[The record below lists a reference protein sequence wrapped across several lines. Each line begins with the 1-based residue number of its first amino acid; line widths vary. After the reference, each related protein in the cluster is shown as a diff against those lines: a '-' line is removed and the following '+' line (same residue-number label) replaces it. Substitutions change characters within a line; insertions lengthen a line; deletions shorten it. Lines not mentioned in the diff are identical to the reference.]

1 MRAGN
6 IYQFKNMSK
15 FQSVVEFNQHKDIF
29 LQLHPDLFTRSEYL
43 AFEVL
48 SQYSVVVPGVANAKI
63 ATLVAACSKK
73 QGGISRATFMRMLRK
88 AKSTGFLKVHNTY
101 RTSGGLAHNIFVFH
115 PIDAPAETRLI
126 HRDTQETPSQSKD
139 RSTKKIP
146 ESINLLSNLENKDQN
161 ICQEKNV
168 NINTPST
175 SIKPQLQDLDH
186 TFVPSNVPTDF
197 IQSVKPYYDRADE
210 IYTFWHKAII
220 AYKKF
225 KFRTPIEQLTSTII
239 EAFKTTVFLYKK
251 RMIKTSFIQYF
262 YGTLS
267 GMFSAEKRREHAV
280 YNPRPHYDWLHYE

>member
-6 IYQFKNMSK
+6 IYQFKSMSK
-15 FQSVVEFNQHKDIF
+15 FQSVGEFNQHKDLF
-29 LQLHPDLFTRSEYL
+29 LQQNPELFTKSEYI

-73 QGGISRATFMRMLRK
+73 QGGISRATFTRMLRK
-88 AKSTGFLKVHNTY
+88 ARSTGFLKVHNTY

-115 PIDAPAETRLI
+115 PIDAPTETKLI
-126 HRDTQETPSQSKD
+126 HRDTSQNRSQRKVET
-139 RSTKKIP
+139 TKTKP
-146 ESINLLSNLENKDQN
+146 ESINLLPNLKNKDQN
-161 ICQEKNV
+161 IRQENNV
-168 NINTPST
+168 TITTPPPSN
-175 SIKPQLQDLDH
+175 KPQLQDLDH
-186 TFVPSNVPTDF
+186 TFVPSNVPLDF
-197 IQSVKPYYDRADE
+197 IQSVKPYYDRANE

-225 KFRTPIEQLTSTII
+225 NFRTPIEQLISIII

-251 RMIKTSFIQYF
+251 RKIKTSFTQYF

-267 GMFSAEKRREHAV
+267 GMFSAEKRREHAA
-280 YNPRPHYDWLHYE
+280 YNPRPHYNWLNQG

>member
-15 FQSVVEFNQHKDIF
+15 FQSVAEFNQHKDMF
-29 LQLHPDLFTRSEYL
+29 LQLHPDLFTRSEYI

-115 PIDAPAETRLI
+115 PIDVPSETLMI
-126 HRDTQETPSQSKD
+126 HRDTQEIPSQSKVQ
-139 RSTKKIP
+139 STKTMP
-146 ESINLLSNLENKDQN
+146 ESMNLLTNLENKDQN
-161 ICQEKNV
+161 IRQEKNV
-168 NINTPST
+168 SITTPPISN
-175 SIKPQLQDLDH
+175 KPQLQDLDH

-225 KFRTPIEQLTSTII
+225 NFRTPIEQLTSTII
-239 EAFKTTVFLYKK
+239 EAFKTTVYLYKK
-251 RMIKTSFIQYF
+251 RKIKTSFTQYF

-267 GMFSAEKRREHAV
+267 GMFSAEKRREHAA
-280 YNPRPHYDWLHYE
+280 YNPRPHYNWLNHE

>member
-15 FQSVVEFNQHKDIF
+15 FQTVAEFNQHKDMF
-29 LQLHPDLFTRSEYL
+29 LQQHPDLFTRSEYI

-88 AKSTGFLKVHNTY
+88 VKATGFLKVHNTY

-115 PIDAPAETRLI
+115 PIDAPTETLLI
-126 HRDTQETPSQSKD
+126 HRDTKETPSQSKVQ
-139 RSTKKIP
+139 STKTKQ

-161 ICQEKNV
+161 IRQEKNV
-168 NINTPST
+168 TIFTPST
-175 SIKPQLQDLDH
+175 SHKPQLQDLDH
-186 TFVPSNVPTDF
+186 TFVPSNVPAYF

-210 IYTFWHKAII
+210 IYTFWHKALI

-225 KFRTPIEQLTSTII
+225 NFRTPIEQLTPTII

-251 RMIKTSFIQYF
+251 RKIKTSFTQYF

-267 GMFSAEKRREHAV
+267 GMFSAEKRREYATH
-280 YNPRPHYDWLHYE
+280 NPRPHYNWLDQE